1 MTVRLRV
8 RAFVSFISIYFCVGM
23 NQECVPL
30 GHWDRLLLN
39 QYKQIADLM
48 VNLSEFPE
56 TVGAFCLPAFFISLD
71 RADVYNAG
79 KVTLCCGSE
88 SVLGHYS
95 LSAAHHHWSQKG
107 LNTYMDK
114 KKISIEDDTI
124 CGHCTVTLYRTALEG
139 PLTVWKD
146 TQNFSVYKEGQRGC
160 TKNLHSILTSWNQL
174 VGNTN
179 WFKKEK
185 RKNKTFVVLNC
196 LLKLTTQIGSNVHL
210 FCLEFW
216 VKML

>member
-1 MTVRLRV
+1 MPQLVSATWFALLLMQERWQSDYESGHLSLLYRYI
-8 RAFVSFISIYFCVGM
+8 FVWEWTRNVC
-23 NQECVPL
+23 
-30 GHWDRLLLN
+30 HWATGDRLLLN

-56 TVGAFCLPAFFISLD
+56 TVGAFCLPAFFINLD

-114 KKISIEDDTI
+114 KNIHRRRYNMWPL
-124 CGHCTVTLYRTALEG
+124 HCATV
-139 PLTVWKD
+139 
-146 TQNFSVYKEGQRGC
+146 
-160 TKNLHSILTSWNQL
+160 
-174 VGNTN
+174 
-179 WFKKEK
+179 
-185 RKNKTFVVLNC
+185 
-196 LLKLTTQIGSNVHL
+196 
-210 FCLEFW
+210 
-216 VKML
+216 